1 MGIALVSD
9 STCDMAD
16 AERTR
21 YKPVIVPLHVVVDG
35 TSYMDGVDLG
45 PAAFYTLFKATER
58 PPTSSQPNAAE
69 FERVYANLLETND
82 SVVSIH
88 ISGRLSGTFQSAA
101 AAAQSVDPGRIR
113 VVDSRQVSV
122 GLGLV
127 VGAAGEAVVAG
138 ASLET
143 VVATAEKATRSTRV
157 YGTVPSL
164 DAAVKGGR
172 VSARV
177 ARFAG
182 LIELKPIIAFDREG
196 GTHIDG
202 GRLGY
207 LRAIRGVVARVARFA
222 AGAPVQVIIVHA
234 GNLAAAEYARRRLRE
249 RLGDLDIPIVEAGAV
264 ITTHVGLG
272 TIAIGVRRLE
282 IAPVV

>member
-1 MGIALVSD
+1 MVSD
-9 STCDMAD
+9 STCDMAG

-21 YKPVIVPLHVVVDG
+21 YRPVIVPLHVVVDG
-35 TSYMDGVDLG
+35 TSYVDGVDLG
-45 PAAFYTLFKATER
+45 PTAFYELFAAADKL
-58 PPTSSQPNAAE
+58 PSSSQPSAGE
-69 FERVYANLLETND
+69 FEKVYGDLLQTND

-88 ISGRLSGTFQSAA
+88 ISGRLSGTVHSAA
-101 AAAQSVDPGRIR
+101 VAAETVDPGRIR
-113 VVDSRQVSV
+113 VLDSRQVSV

-127 VGAAGEAVVAG
+127 VGAAGEAIMSG
-138 ASLET
+138 ASLED
-143 VVATAEKATRSTRV
+143 VLAAAKNAAASTRV

-207 LRAIRGVVARVARFA
+207 FRAIRGVVARVARFA
-222 AGAPVQVIIVHA
+222 AGAPVQVVIVHA
-234 GNLAAAEYARRRLRE
+234 SNLAAAECARRRLRE
-249 RLGDLDIPIVEAGAV
+249 RMGDLDIPIVEAGAV

-282 IAPVV
+282 IVAAV